1 MIQKGTYLT
10 IVDNSGGKEAC
21 CIHVKKGFQRR
32 YASIGDLI
40 IVSIKSLRKKFKIN
54 SKIKKGEVYTALVVK
69 TKITQK
75 NLFGNINFFFENS
88 IVLLNKQ
95 NKLVGSRIF
104 GALPIF
110 FRKTNYCRILAL
122 SSGIIK

>member
-21 CIHVKKGFQRR
+21 CIHVKNGFQRR

-54 SKIKKGEVYTALVVK
+54 SKIKKGEIYTALVVK
-69 TKITQK
+69 TKTTKK
-75 NLFGNINFFFENS
+75 NVFGNTNFFFENS
-88 IVLLNKQ
+88 IILLNKQ
-95 NKLVGSRIF
+95 NKLVGSRVF
-104 GALPIF
+104 GALPTF
-110 FRKTNYCRILAL
+110 FRKTSYSRILAL